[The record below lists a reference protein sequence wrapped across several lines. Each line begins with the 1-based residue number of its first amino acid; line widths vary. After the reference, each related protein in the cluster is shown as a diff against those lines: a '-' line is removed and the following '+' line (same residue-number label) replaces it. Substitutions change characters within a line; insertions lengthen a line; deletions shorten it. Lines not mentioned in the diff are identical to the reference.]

1 MIKVSLTVLVI
12 FLMFLIYV
20 STPSTLISEP
30 VDGSVNS
37 TKLISHFLKAL
48 PKNKVNKTKV
58 GLLRHFIAP
67 IRNILPANGKLED
80 CGEPLFL
87 TPLLKQGKIKEARNL
102 SRVELPND
110 SGATHSFSGF
120 FNVDEENGSEM
131 FFWFFPAKITPEV
144 APLLIWLQG
153 GPGGSSLFGLFA
165 ENGPFGVD
173 ANMQLVYRN
182 SSWSN
187 THNLLYFDNPVGT
200 GFSFTTKD
208 AGYATNESAVGE
220 GLYSALLQ
228 FLTLF
233 PELRRN
239 ELYVSGESYAGK
251 YVPALSYTIHKHNP
265 SADVK
270 INFKGMAIGDGL
282 CDPVTMLD
290 YGDFLYDVGLLD
302 EVQRDLFRKKQV
314 EIRSYIAKGLWQKAF
329 ITFDELLN
337 GDTTDTPSIF
347 TNATGLTFY
356 YNYLTEREPDD
367 MNFFGKY
374 INEAEVRRAI
384 HVGKLA
390 FNDGKAVE
398 QHLINDVMQSVK
410 PWIEEILNQTQYRVM
425 IYNGQLDIIIAYPLT
440 RNFVESLKWRDSDAY
455 LSAPRRIWKVDG
467 DVAGY
472 VKETR
477 NFVEVLVRGA
487 GHMVPYDQPARAYD
501 MINRFTGADAGK
513 TSSSFMD

>member
-1 MIKVSLTVLVI
+1 MMS
-12 FLMFLIYV
+12 
-20 STPSTLISEP
+20 
-30 VDGSVNS
+30 
-37 TKLISHFLKAL
+37 
-48 PKNKVNKTKV
+48 
-58 GLLRHFIAP
+58 
-67 IRNILPANGKLED
+67 
-80 CGEPLFL
+80 
-87 TPLLKQGKIKEARNL
+87 
-102 SRVELPND
+102 
-110 SGATHSFSGF
+110 
-120 FNVDEENGSEM
+120 
-131 FFWFFPAKITPEV
+131 
-144 APLLIWLQG
+144 
-153 GPGGSSLFGLFA
+153 
-165 ENGPFGVD
+165 
-173 ANMQLVYRN
+173 
-182 SSWSN
+182 
-187 THNLLYFDNPVGT
+187 
-200 GFSFTTKD
+200 FSFTTKD

-233 PELRRN
+233 PELR
-239 ELYVSGESYAGK
+239 K

-329 ITFDELLN
+329 I
-337 GDTTDTPSIF
+337 
-347 TNATGLTFY
+347 
-356 YNYLTEREPDD
+356 D